1 MQEYK
6 NWTLNRKQIVFWT
19 VAIVLIIDQLLKI
32 YVKTN
37 IEYGQGFDLLGLS
50 WAKMHFVENE
60 GMAFGLSYGGTAG
73 KYALSIFRILMVGL
87 LGYLLFGLIKENQ
100 SKWLI
105 FSFALIVAGAIGNIL
120 DSIFYGLIFSASRF
134 HGGLAEFVE
143 FGTGYAPV
151 LQGKVVDML
160 YFPMIDTI
168 LPEWLPIWGGERF
181 EFFQPVFNIADSAIC
196 VGVTCILLF
205 HRSFFLGT
213 DKKKKD
219 IVATETIPVESA
231 NEDQ

>member
-1 MQEYK
+1 MS
-6 NWTLNRKQIVFWT
+6 RKQVVFLT
-19 VAIVLIIDQLLKI
+19 IAAVLIIDQLLKI

-50 WAKMHFVENE
+50 WAKIHFVENE
-60 GMAFGLSYGGTAG
+60 GMAFGLSYGGTTG

-87 LGYLLFGLIKENQ
+87 LTYLLSGLVKEKQ

-120 DSIFYGLIFSASRF
+120 DSIFYGLVFSASRF
-134 HGGLAEFVE
+134 HGGLAEFVD

-168 LPEWLPIWGGERF
+168 LPAWFPIWGGERF

-205 HRSFFLGT
+205 HRSFFLGV
-213 DKKKKD
+213 DKKKK
-219 IVATETIPVESA
+219 TETVVDTISTGNSFPDS
-231 NEDQ
+231 DH